1 MDRESTYD
9 PKDVLQFWFPDCGHQ
24 NDPQAHSTFWDERM
38 QGGMDAKIISDFA
51 GLTRAA
57 AAGQLDHWR
66 ETAKGRLAL
75 LIALDQFPRSLWR
88 DTPAA
93 FAQDIKATRL
103 ALEALENGHFDG
115 LEPWEQAFFVI
126 AISHCEGPEH
136 SARMRQLKPVI
147 KGIVNRLPDPI
158 KHMGDGFK
166 AHHERVS
173 GIIAN
178 FGRHPHRNEVLGRP
192 STPSED
198 AYIAT
203 GDFPHVRKASQ
214 VMQTDS

>member
-1 MDRESTYD
+1 MSGSVVRAGIGPGDDDLVTPQVTDALVKATDIVGYFPYVDRIAPRD
-9 PKDVLQFWFPDCGHQ
+9 
-24 NDPQAHSTFWDERM
+24 
-38 QGGMDAKIISDFA
+38 
-51 GLTRAA
+51 GLTRHGSDNRVEIDRSQHALEMALEGKHVVVVSSGDPGVFAMAA
-57 AAGQLDHWR
+57 AV
-66 ETAKGRLAL
+66 
-75 LIALDQFPRSLWR
+75 F
-88 DTPAA
+88 
-93 FAQDIKATRL
+93 
-103 ALEALENGHFDG
+103 EALENGHFDG
-115 LEPWEQAFFVI
+115 LEPWEQTFFVI

-147 KGIVNRLPDPI
+147 EGIVDRLPDPI

-166 AHHERVS
+166 AQHERVS

-214 VMQTDS
+214 VMQTEG